1 MTKILHVLFDL
12 KSLVSTKIAIWQIFR
27 FFDKT
32 FDPFNQYQIPFCLGK
47 FDLELFLPEE
57 YPMAPPKVRGIINL
71 RGAAIPVLDLG
82 LCFGD
87 AQTLANPRTC
97 IVMLEVHGSGGTG
110 LVGIIVDAVSE
121 VLEIPAEQIE
131 PAPSLQGR
139 LSPEFVV
146 GIGKLSDRFVL
157 LLDIEHMLGSDDWP
171 ALFASNINTDGL
183 QA

>member
-1 MTKILHVLFDL
+1 MSISASRLPAPGTAAPQYL
-12 KSLVSTKIAIWQIFR
+12 
-27 FFDKT
+27 T
-32 FDPFNQYQIPFCLGK
+32 FSVGQEMFAVGTLCVREIV
-47 FDLELFLPEE
+47 E
-57 YPMAPPKVRGIINL
+57 YGPITPLPMAPPKVRGIINL
-71 RGAAIPVLDLG
+71 RGAAIPVLDLR
-82 LCFGD
+82 LCFGG

-157 LLDIEHMLGSDDWP
+157 LLDIEYMLGSDDWP